1 MKFQAFSEKQRLA
14 LTWWCPQSPYC
25 AYDAIICD
33 GAVRSGKTCVLSFA
47 FVLWASVEFSGQN
60 FALCG
65 KTRSALTRNLVE
77 PLKELLGSIGF
88 EVVEKSG
95 EHLLLIRMPSGGW
108 NRFYL
113 FGGKD
118 EGAASLIQGMTL
130 AGVFFDEVALMPKS
144 FVDQALARCS
154 VNGSRFWFNCNPENP
169 YHWFYTEWIQKREE
183 KRAYYLHFTMEDNP
197 ALSPDIRA
205 RYAHLY
211 SGVFYRRYVLGEWV
225 HADGLVYPMFSKEQH
240 VYQTHPRYERYYI
253 SVDYGTV
260 NPCSMG
266 LWGLCRGRW
275 YRMRECYY
283 ASRREGVQKT
293 DEQYYRMLETLAGTL
308 PVEAVIVDPSAA
320 SFLACIRE
328 HGRFTALPA
337 KNDVLSGIRAVCGA
351 LQDGRICIHE
361 SCTDTL
367 REFGQ
372 YVWQSGALQD
382 APKKEHDHAMDDIR
396 YFVSTILQQPSDGF
410 FVASAARS

>member
-25 AYDAIICD
+25 EYDAIICD

-47 FVLWASVEFSGQN
+47 FVLWASVEFSGQS

-88 EVVEKSG
+88 EVVEKPG

-154 VNGSRFWFNCNPENP
+154 V
-169 YHWFYTEWIQKREE
+169 KR
-183 KRAYYLHFTMEDNP
+183 
-197 ALSPDIRA
+197 
-205 RYAHLY
+205 
-211 SGVFYRRYVLGEWV
+211 VQVLV
-225 HADGLVYPMFSKEQH
+225 
-240 VYQTHPRYERYYI
+240 
-253 SVDYGTV
+253 
-260 NPCSMG
+260 
-266 LWGLCRGRW
+266 
-275 YRMRECYY
+275 
-283 ASRREGVQKT
+283 
-293 DEQYYRMLETLAGTL
+293 
-308 PVEAVIVDPSAA
+308 
-320 SFLACIRE
+320 
-328 HGRFTALPA
+328 
-337 KNDVLSGIRAVCGA
+337 
-351 LQDGRICIHE
+351 
-361 SCTDTL
+361 
-367 REFGQ
+367 
-372 YVWQSGALQD
+372 
-382 APKKEHDHAMDDIR
+382 
-396 YFVSTILQQPSDGF
+396 
-410 FVASAARS
+410 

>member
-1 MKFQAFSEKQRLA
+1 
-14 LTWWCPQSPYC
+14 
-25 AYDAIICD
+25 
-33 GAVRSGKTCVLSFA
+33 
-47 FVLWASVEFSGQN
+47 
-60 FALCG
+60 
-65 KTRSALTRNLVE
+65 
-77 PLKELLGSIGF
+77 
-88 EVVEKSG
+88 
-95 EHLLLIRMPSGGW
+95 
-108 NRFYL
+108 
-113 FGGKD
+113 
-118 EGAASLIQGMTL
+118 
-130 AGVFFDEVALMPKS
+130 
-144 FVDQALARCS
+144 
-154 VNGSRFWFNCNPENP
+154 
-169 YHWFYTEWIQKREE
+169 
-183 KRAYYLHFTMEDNP
+183 MEDNP

-328 HGRFTALPA
+328 HGRLLHCRPKTT
-337 KNDVLSGIRAVCGA
+337 SSAVFGPYA
-351 LQDGRICIHE
+351 GRCR
-361 SCTDTL
+361 T
-367 REFGQ
+367 G
-372 YVWQSGALQD
+372 
-382 APKKEHDHAMDDIR
+382 
-396 YFVSTILQQPSDGF
+396 
-410 FVASAARS
+410 ASAFMKAVQTRCGNLGSTFGSRVLCRMHPKRNTTTRWTTFATL